1 MSLRRLSISLLVL
14 SLGCGDTA
22 ATQGTAKPD
31 DVAKT
36 QTTTDAAKTAD
47 TNAGSTAAP
56 TVEKT
61 SDATTS
67 VSGTASATP
76 TTDPTKPSDPT
87 ATKTAAP
94 TAEPTATATATAVAS
109 APDVKG
115 TEASEAAFSAFLSGA
130 GKYKVGSPGTVTAV
144 LNALGEY
151 KVNQEYPIKFTL
163 NAAPAGVTYGE
174 TVLRNASK
182 ADKKATISIPF
193 TPASAG
199 SHTIS
204 GVFSIGV
211 CVASSCTN
219 QKVPLSVTVKAE

>member
-1 MSLRRLSISLLVL
+1 MNLWRVSIPFLVF
-14 SLGCGDTA
+14 SLGCSDTGA
-22 ATQGTAKPD
+22 SAPGTAKPD
-31 DVAKT
+31 PA
-36 QTTTDAAKTAD
+36 TTTKPTEAAKTPD

-56 TVEKT
+56 ANEPT
-61 SDATTS
+61 SDVTAS
-67 VSGTASATP
+67 VSGAPSTTP
-76 TTDPTKPSDPT
+76 TADPAKTNDPT
-87 ATKTAAP
+87 AVKTGTP
-94 TAEPTATATATAVAS
+94 TATATAVAS

-115 TEASEAAFSAFLSGA
+115 SETTEAAFSAFLSGA

-144 LNALGEY
+144 LNALGEH
-151 KVNQEYPIKFTL
+151 KVNPDYPIKFTL

-174 TVLRNASK
+174 TVLRNANK

-193 TPASAG
+193 TPDSAG

>member
-1 MSLRRLSISLLVL
+1 MNLRRVSISILLL
-14 SLGCGDTA
+14 SLGCGDTGASA
-22 ATQGTAKPD
+22 AGTAKPD
-31 DVAKT
+31 SAA
-36 QTTTDAAKTAD
+36 TTKPTEAPKPTD
-47 TNAGSTAAP
+47 TNAGTTAAP
-56 TVEKT
+56 PTNPT
-61 SDATTS
+61 GDATAT
-67 VSGTASATP
+67 VSGSPSATP
-76 TTDPTKPSDPT
+76 TADPVKTNDPT
-87 ATKTAAP
+87 AQKSGTP
-94 TAEPTATATATAVAS
+94 TAEPTPTATATAVAS

-115 TEASEAAFSAFLSGA
+115 TETSEAAFSAFLSGA

-151 KVNQEYPIKFTL
+151 KVNKDYPIKFTL
-163 NAAPAGVTYGE
+163 NAAPAGVTFGE
-174 TVLRNASK
+174 TVLRNANK

-193 TPASAG
+193 TPDAAG